1 MVQIKKYTHNIF
13 LDIILDKFER
23 ILLEKRS
30 SLKIFLS
37 VIRALFLRE
46 LEMRFSTGK
55 SGLFWT
61 FFEPFLQI
69 FIFVAIRV
77 AIANSHGTSANATN
91 FDFAVFMASGF
102 TAFNMF
108 RHTLSSSAGAF
119 IANQGLFVY
128 KQVKPIDTLIS
139 RLLLE
144 FFLTTI
150 ILAIFLSIG
159 LLFEYENT
167 IPQNILMVFVSYI
180 WLLFFS
186 FGIGLIVGV
195 GNAFFMSV
203 GKFISI
209 LSFGLMILSAVFFPL
224 SSLPPAVQD
233 ILLYNPLVHFME
245 MVHGYWIDELD
256 TSLVSYSYITAWTI
270 IPMFIG
276 IWLYNKLE
284 KRIISL

>member
-1 MVQIKKYTHNIF
+1 M
-13 LDIILDKFER
+13 
-23 ILLEKRS
+23 EKRS

-69 FIFVAIRV
+69 FIFVSIRV
-77 AIANSHGTSANATN
+77 AIANAKGTSANATN
-91 FDFAVFMASGF
+91 FDYAVFMASGF
-102 TAFNMF
+102 IAFNMF
-108 RHTLSSSAGAF
+108 KHILSSSAGAF
-119 IANQGLFVY
+119 IANKGLFVY

-139 RLLLE
+139 RLLVE

-150 ILAIFLSIG
+150 ILTIFITIG
-159 LLFEYENT
+159 LLLDYENT
-167 IPQNILMVFVSYI
+167 IPKNILMVVVSYA

-186 FGIGLIVGV
+186 FGVGLVVGV
-195 GNAFFMSV
+195 GNTFFMSV
-203 GKFISI
+203 GKFINVI
-209 LSFGLMILSAVFFPL
+209 SFALLIFSAVFYPL
-224 SSLPPAVQD
+224 SSIPPAAQEL
-233 ILLYNPLVHFME
+233 LLYNPLVHFME

-256 TSLVSYSYITAWTI
+256 TSLVSYGYITAWTV
-270 IPMFIG
+270 IPIFIG
-276 IWLYNKLE
+276 MWLYNKLE